1 MISIEQARKA
11 ILNKIKPLPSE
22 KLFLDQSLGRYLAQD
37 VYSERNIPPWD
48 NSAMDGFAV
57 HTEDLAAGE
66 GRLGIA
72 YEIPAGA
79 LPQGPFEKG
88 TAVKIM
94 TGAPVPPGADA
105 VVKREDT
112 DEREGEVIV
121 RKTPAPG
128 ENIRASGEDLR
139 AGELVLQA
147 GIRLAPAQLGLL
159 ASIRQVMVPCSQRPV
174 VAIIATGDEVADFD
188 EELTENKISS
198 SNSYTLKALVEEAGA
213 IPLYLGVARDTRED
227 LADKFS
233 RASRADL
240 ILTSGGVSMGDYD
253 IVREVMTE
261 GGNVME
267 FWKVNIKPGRPL
279 AFGTISGIPAIGLPG
294 NPLSTMTSFY
304 QFARPAILKFLGAG
318 ELLLP
323 RLKAGLSCPVKGSM
337 DRPHY
342 MSGILTRDGEGF
354 SVSPAGPQGS
364 GILSTLSRANCYMII
379 PPEGKPLE
387 KGRLVE
393 CEMFN
398 PAW

>member
-1 MISIEQARKA
+1 MISIEQAREA
-11 ILNKIKPLPSE
+11 ILNKIKPLPGE

-57 HTEDLAAGE
+57 HTEDLATGE

-121 RKTPAPG
+121 RKAPAPG

-198 SNSYTLKALVEEAGA
+198 SNSYAIKALVEEAGA

-261 GGNVME
+261 GSNVME

-304 QFARPAILKFLGAG
+304 QFARPAILKFLGAR

-323 RLKAGLSCPVKGSM
+323 RLKAGLSCPVKGST

-364 GILSTLSRANCYMII
+364 GILSTLARANCYMII
-379 PPEGKPLE
+379 PPGDKTLE

-398 PAW
+398 TAW

>member
-139 AGELVLQA
+139 AGELVLRA

-159 ASIRQVMVPCSQRPV
+159 ASIRQVMVSCSQRPV

-188 EELTENKISS
+188 EELTENRISS

-227 LADKFS
+227 LSDKFS

-304 QFARPAILKFLGAG
+304 QFARPAILKFLGAR

-393 CEMFN
+393 CEIFN

>member
-1 MISIEQARKA
+1 MISIEQAREA

-121 RKTPAPG
+121 RKAPAPG

-304 QFARPAILKFLGAG
+304 QFARPAILKFLGAR

-323 RLKAGLSCPVKGSM
+323 RLKAGLSCPVKGST

-393 CEMFN
+393 CEIFN